1 MSKSSKVILD
11 INDNLNKIF
20 SKSFLVNETKNK
32 QFQELILKQI
42 SILAFYEASLKKT
55 KSKSKEQDKNSC
67 LSSQEW
73 LDKLNQINNTKLSL
87 IEVNYK
93 NDVDA
98 IDDANYIKTYIQNVY
113 HLNIDDAENNDVIQ
127 AKTVQN
133 IDDNSKETANP
144 FSGVFSDIGGDTPI
158 TMGDFQEQFYKQVAL
173 QKFHKEL
180 SDGNFYQYKTKP
192 KIIPILKYVVSS
204 FLILFALITV
214 IKIILIFMSNNVS
227 IINPNKEHTSTEL
240 NLIKEYLIGDILNL
254 ICSSY
259 MSYIV
264 LKPAKNDNN
273 KYYFSWKLFTF
284 ISVIWFINL
293 IMNLVFNIELL
304 SLKEGD
310 GNNIVGLINK
320 YQVFKGYIYT
330 SFGTTAIFALVI
342 ILVVVSSVFNPK
354 VDSDRIKQK
363 LDSLYNE
370 IKSSNAK

>member
-1 MSKSSKVILD
+1 
-11 INDNLNKIF
+11 
-20 SKSFLVNETKNK
+20 
-32 QFQELILKQI
+32 
-42 SILAFYEASLKKT
+42 
-55 KSKSKEQDKNSC
+55 
-67 LSSQEW
+67 
-73 LDKLNQINNTKLSL
+73 
-87 IEVNYK
+87 
-93 NDVDA
+93 
-98 IDDANYIKTYIQNVY
+98 
-113 HLNIDDAENNDVIQ
+113 
-127 AKTVQN
+127 
-133 IDDNSKETANP
+133 
-144 FSGVFSDIGGDTPI
+144 
-158 TMGDFQEQFYKQVAL
+158 
-173 QKFHKEL
+173 
-180 SDGNFYQYKTKP
+180 
-192 KIIPILKYVVSS
+192 
-204 FLILFALITV
+204 
-214 IKIILIFMSNNVS
+214 
-227 IINPNKEHTSTEL
+227 
-240 NLIKEYLIGDILNL
+240 
-254 ICSSY
+254 

-330 SFGTTAIFALVI
+330 SFGSTAIFALVI